1 MVDYNQL
8 SYTTCRYT
16 FIYIYTRI
24 YSVINVTYVAPV
36 VKPDDPA
43 AYTYV
48 HLQQTA
54 NDMPNGPFVTRN
66 VVPEVKFEKKTF
78 NI

>member
-1 MVDYNQL
+1 VPL
-8 SYTTCRYT
+8 RYPRPHT
-16 FIYIYTRI
+16 YI
-24 YSVINVTYVAPV
+24 YSVINVTYLAPV

-48 HLQQTA
+48 PLQQTA
-54 NDMPNGPFVTRN
+54 NDKPNGPFATRH
-66 VVPEVKFEKKTF
+66 VVLEVKFEKKTF